1 MKDIVITIIFSTIM
15 VLNFA
20 DVVTDIQLGVPTWHI
35 IQESLIVLAAGLTVI
50 YMVIE
55 MRQKSRQLELLTQT
69 LSQADREMANI
80 TEEMR
85 KARKQYS
92 EVIQQ
97 QFRAWQLTTSEQEV
111 AMLLLKGLS
120 FKEIAA
126 VRDTREKTVRQQAS
140 TIYAKSGVDGRHAFA
155 AWFLEDLLAI
165 DSPTRSAA

>member
-1 MKDIVITIIFSTIM
+1 MKDIVITVILSIIM

-20 DVVTDIQLGVPTWHI
+20 DVITDIQLGVPTWHI
-35 IQESLIVLAAGLTVI
+35 IEESLIVLAAGLTVA
-50 YMVIE
+50 YLVIE
-55 MRQKSRQLELLTQT
+55 MRHRSRQLEQLTLT
-69 LSQADREMANI
+69 LSRADRDMANI

-85 KARKQYS
+85 SARKQYS

-126 VRDTREKTVRQQAS
+126 VRNTREKTVRQQAS

-155 AWFLEDLLAI
+155 AWFLEDLLA
-165 DSPTRSAA
+165 SA

>member
-1 MKDIVITIIFSTIM
+1 MKDIVITVILSIIM

-20 DVVTDIQLGVPTWHI
+20 DVITDIQLGVPTWHI
-35 IQESLIVLAAGLTVI
+35 IEESLIVLAAGLTVT
-50 YMVIE
+50 YLVIE
-55 MRQKSRQLELLTQT
+55 MRHRSRQLEQLTLT
-69 LSQADREMANI
+69 LSRADRDMANI

-85 KARKQYS
+85 SARKQYS

-126 VRDTREKTVRQQAS
+126 VRNTREKTVRQQAS

-155 AWFLEDLLAI
+155 AWFLEDLLA
-165 DSPTRSAA
+165 SA